1 MDKAEEFKK
10 ELTERIDNTIDVM
23 MNNSDWQKI
32 LSGMSREQITKVVML
47 AFAVTNI
54 KTGSLDNFNN
64 AINSLIKDRRL

>member
-1 MDKAEEFKK
+1 MDKAEKFKK
-10 ELTERIDNTIDVM
+10 ELTERTDNTIDVM

>member
-32 LSGMSREQITKVVML
+32 LS
-47 AFAVTNI
+47 
-54 KTGSLDNFNN
+54 
-64 AINSLIKDRRL
+64 